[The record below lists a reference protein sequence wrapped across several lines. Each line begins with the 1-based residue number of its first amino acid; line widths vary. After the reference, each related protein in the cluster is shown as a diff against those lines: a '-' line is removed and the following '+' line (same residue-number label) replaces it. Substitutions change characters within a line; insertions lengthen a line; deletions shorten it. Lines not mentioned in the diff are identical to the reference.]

1 MEKRF
6 RVLASVDKTDG
17 GTISIVMMVMA
28 ASAPAAMSTATKE
41 IQASYPTAYLNSV
54 IPVCRG

>member
-17 GTISIVMMVMA
+17 RTISIVMIVTA
-28 ASAPAAMSTATKE
+28 ASAPAAMSTAMKE
-41 IQASYPTAYLNSV
+41 IQTSYPTAHLNSV
-54 IPVCRG
+54 IPVCWG

>member
-17 GTISIVMMVMA
+17 RTITIVMMVMA
-28 ASAPAAMSTATKE
+28 ASAPAAMSTAMKE
-41 IQASYPTAYLNSV
+41 MQTSYP
-54 IPVCRG
+54 PQF